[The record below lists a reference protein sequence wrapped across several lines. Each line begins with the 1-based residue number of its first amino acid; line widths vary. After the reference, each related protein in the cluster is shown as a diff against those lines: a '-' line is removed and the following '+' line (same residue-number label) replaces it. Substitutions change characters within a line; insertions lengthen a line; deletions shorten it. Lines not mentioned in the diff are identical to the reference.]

1 MIAIDM
7 EQTGKNIENFMEKNN
22 MTPRDM
28 QSAFG
33 FGTVNTIYT
42 WIRGKKIPNID
53 NMVQIADMFGI
64 KIDDIIAV
72 KQI

>member
-1 MIAIDM
+1 MVAIDM
-7 EQTGKNIENFMEKNN
+7 EQTGRNIENVMEKNN

-28 QSAFG
+28 QNAFG

>member
-1 MIAIDM
+1 MVAIDA
-7 EQTGKNIENFMEKNN
+7 EQTGKNIEKMMRARN

-28 QSAFG
+28 QDAFG

-42 WIRGKKIPNID
+42 WMRGKKMPNID
-53 NMVQIADMFGI
+53 NMVQMASMFGA

-72 KQI
+72 KQV